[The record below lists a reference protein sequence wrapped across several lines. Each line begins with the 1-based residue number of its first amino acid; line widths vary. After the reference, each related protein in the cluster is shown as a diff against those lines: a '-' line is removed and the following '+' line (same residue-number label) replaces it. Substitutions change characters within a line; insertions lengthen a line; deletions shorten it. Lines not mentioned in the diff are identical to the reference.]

1 MTSIKIPEELKKVD
15 EIFSSHGYKAYLV
28 GGAVRDMILGKKG
41 HDWDL
46 PTNTTPKQVRS
57 IFKKVIRSEE
67 RVGKECRSRWSPDH

>member
-41 HDWDL
+41 RL
-46 PTNTTPKQVRS
+46 GLGNKRYTTASDVY
-57 IFKKVIRSEE
+57 F
-67 RVGKECRSRWSPDH
+67 